1 MNEIELLIVG
11 EDNETH
17 KLQCSQ
23 AFYGALLV
31 MTGRYGTGKERQAA
45 LKADGFDAAQVQAAV
60 NNIVEVI

>member
-31 MTGRYGTGKERQAA
+31 MTGRQADMAQEKNGKRHLRQTV
-45 LKADGFDAAQVQAAV
+45 LMLRRCKQQLT
-60 NNIVEVI
+60 IL